1 MTGVLDRLA
10 ATLARHGLTLTTSH
24 PRGPGWLI
32 LQIVDVDGTPVA
44 GQWFAD
50 RQRASVVAAQTEA
63 RGSVPVP
70 VLDRDV
76 LVQRAGVDR
85 RLPVLHRLVASPCAT
100 LVTHRPERR
109 GVVRRDERDRAATY
123 TKVLRPTR
131 TASTLARARLA
142 VDGVAMPRVTESDVR
157 RGTVTCEELP
167 GVRLHDLLAD
177 PAVSPH
183 RLASVARAV
192 GEALA
197 RLHRTAPP
205 GDLGLHD
212 ASAELEVTQGW
223 LDHAATYGLLD
234 AALVDS
240 GPTLQAHLERL
251 HTFAAEPGCSPTLIH
266 RDLHDKQ
273 VLVGDGDAVGMLDFD
288 LATTGEAALDLANL
302 LVHLELRTLQ
312 GLCPAECS
320 RTCAESLVD
329 GYAPAPSV
337 WRRVPGYV
345 LAAQLRL
352 AAVYSFRPGSARIG
366 PMLLARA
373 TPGPLRQQEVFA

>member
-1 MTGVLDRLA
+1 MTGVLDRITE
-10 ATLARHGLTLTTSH
+10 TLERRGLTLTASH
-24 PRGPGWLI
+24 PRGQGWLI

-50 RQRASVVAAQTEA
+50 PERASVVAAQTEA

-76 LVQRAGVDR
+76 LVQREGVDR
-85 RLPVLHRLVASPCAT
+85 RLPALRRLVASPGAT
-100 LVTHRPERR
+100 LVTHRAERR
-109 GVVRRDERDRAATY
+109 GVVRRSERDGAATY

-131 TASTLARARLA
+131 TASTVGRARLA
-142 VDGVAMPRVTESDVR
+142 VDGVAMPRVTASDVR

-234 AALVDS
+234 AALTDS
-240 GPTLQAHLERL
+240 GPTLRAHLERL
-251 HTFAAEPGCSPTLIH
+251 RTFAAEPGCGPTLIH

-273 VLVGDGDAVGMLDFD
+273 VVVGDGDAVGMLDFD

-302 LVHLELRTLQ
+302 LVHLELRALQ
-312 GLCPAECS
+312 GLCPADTS

-329 GYAPAPSV
+329 GYAPDPGV
-337 WRRVPGYV
+337 WRRVPGYM

-352 AAVYSFRPGSARIG
+352 AAVYAFRPGSAWLG
-366 PMLLARA
+366 PLLLARA